1 MKSPLLYSIDCLKS
15 CHAQICF
22 ILGQLFS
29 CTFCLLFLE
38 ITHSHSVPLGEM
50 NYKLSIIPFSLLSC
64 LLLIIYLLVT
74 TDFLFFCA
82 SFIFSVIWILNYSY
96 YFYSSCLPTFSFFI
110 LILLQSILKNVL
122 RKGSLKVKIK
132 CTCTNRNYF
141 VFSPNLIG
149 EMID

>member
-1 MKSPLLYSIDCLKS
+1 MSRSNLLYIGT
-15 CHAQICF
+15 IIF
-22 ILGQLFS
+22 MYIL
-29 CTFCLLFLE
+29 FCLLFLE
-38 ITHSHSVPLGEM
+38 ITHSHSVSLGEM

-110 LILLQSILKNVL
+110 LILLLSILKKWPQKRFIESKNKMHL
-122 RKGSLKVKIK
+122 YK
-132 CTCTNRNYF
+132 
-141 VFSPNLIG
+141 
-149 EMID
+149 